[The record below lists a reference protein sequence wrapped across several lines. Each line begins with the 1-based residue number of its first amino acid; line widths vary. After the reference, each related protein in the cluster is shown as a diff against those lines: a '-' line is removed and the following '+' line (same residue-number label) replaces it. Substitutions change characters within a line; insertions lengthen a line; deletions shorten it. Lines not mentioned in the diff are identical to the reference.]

1 MTLVAKVLRDVRA
14 QIIGFGLTNAAMA
27 FIIVLVYPS
36 YSVQFADFEL
46 PAAFKAILG
55 EVSLGTPQGFLTAEF
70 FSWVPFLVITFAIMQ
85 GTYAVAGE
93 EAAGTLDFLLAQP
106 VRRWRFIVEKAAALA
121 VGVLLITAL
130 SLPGFALGMIWV
142 DLGIPLTRVAVAV
155 MAMVP
160 IALLIGM
167 FSLWMGALL
176 ANRGAA
182 AMAATGVTVA
192 GYFVDALGRV
202 VKDLEP
208 LRRFS
213 PFYYYPG
220 GTALSEPFPY
230 GDTLL
235 LAVASLVCLAGAL
248 WSFQRREIA
257 VGRRE
262 WSFGWALARRKSRAA
277 P

>member
-106 VRRWRFIVEKAAALA
+106 VRRWRFIVEKAIALA
-121 VGVLLITAL
+121 LGVLLITGL
-130 SLPGFALGMIWV
+130 SLPGFALGAVWV
-142 DLGIPLTRVAVAV
+142 DMGIPLGRLSVAV

-160 IALLIGM
+160 ICLLIGM
-167 FSLWMGALL
+167 FSLWMGAML

-208 LRRFS
+208 LRRLS

-220 GTALSEPFPY
+220 GTALSEPFAY
-230 GDTLL
+230 GDTLV

-262 WSFGWALARRKSRAA
+262 WSFAWPLARRKSRAA